1 MLSDTITN
9 HLKIFEYMS
18 TKNHANV
25 KTIPPLIPLFFI
37 VLSWLIDK
45 YIYQIKIPVDADIQ
59 KIVAYVFMVFAL
71 ILFSFSLYFFFKTK
85 QNPEPHTPTN
95 ALYTRGVF
103 KITRNP
109 IYLGFLAAQVV
120 VAIKL
125 NNLYIILTLP
135 LVIYMLNKWVIQP
148 EETYLESLF
157 GEQYLQ
163 YKTQVRR
170 WL

>member
-1 MLSDTITN
+1 MN
-9 HLKIFEYMS
+9 
-18 TKNHANV
+18 TKDHAKV

-37 VLSWLIDK
+37 VISWLIDK
-45 YIYQIKIPVDADIQ
+45 YIFHLPIPVDSSYQTI
-59 KIVAYVFMVFAL
+59 IAYFFMLIAS
-71 ILFSFSLYFFFKTK
+71 ILFSFSLYFFIKTK

-95 ALYTRGVF
+95 TLYTGGIF

-125 NNLYIILTLP
+125 NNSYVLLTLP
-135 LVIYMLNKWVIQP
+135 FVLILLNKWVIEP
-148 EETYLESLF
+148 EEIYLEKLF
-157 GEQYLQ
+157 SEEYIN
-163 YKTQVRR
+163 YKNNVRR